1 MESAMPSFRIP
12 YAPLVPVTLALSMT
26 VLFGLGSAWTA
37 GEVPPEAARGGS
49 RVATT
54 LEAPLA
60 QNGPSLVVLVRHA
73 EKAEAPADDPPLSRQ
88 GEDRARALARTL
100 ADAGITRIYSS
111 DTRRTRDTAA
121 PLAAALGLE
130 IELYDAG
137 DLPAMADRL
146 RALPGRHVVVGHSNT
161 TDVLSGL
168 LGGATFGE
176 IVEAWEYNRL
186 YFLTPRPEV
195 PGTAPGSAG
204 FETVLIRFGDQ
215 GV

>member
-1 MESAMPSFRIP
+1 MPSFRMRF
-12 YAPLVPVTLALSMT
+12 APLVPATIALSMT
-26 VLFGLGSAWTA
+26 AFFGLGSAWTA
-37 GEVPPEAARGGS
+37 GEASPGVARDGAE
-49 RVATT
+49 ATT
-54 LEAPLA
+54 LEAPPA

-88 GEDRARALARTL
+88 GEARARALARTL
-100 ADAGITRIYSS
+100 ADAGITRIHSS

-130 IELYDAG
+130 IELYDPR

-146 RALPGRHVVVGHSNT
+146 RALPGRHLVVGHSNT

-186 YFLTPRPEV
+186 YVLTPRPEV
-195 PGTAPGSAG
+195 RGTAPASAG